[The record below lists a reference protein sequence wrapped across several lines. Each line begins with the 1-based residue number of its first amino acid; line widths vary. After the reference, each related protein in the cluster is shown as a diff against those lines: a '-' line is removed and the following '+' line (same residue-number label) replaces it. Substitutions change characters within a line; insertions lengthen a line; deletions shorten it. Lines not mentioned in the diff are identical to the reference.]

1 MEEKELKK
9 ETAKKFTKQLF
20 LLQMKKLLKELE
32 TETTN
37 GLNMMQMMCM
47 NMMITPQRNQ
57 KQKWKN

>member
-37 GLNMMQMMCM
+37 GLNMMQMMYM

-57 KQKWKN
+57 KQKQKN

>member
-20 LLQMKKLLKELE
+20 LLHMKKLLKELE

-37 GLNMMQMMCM
+37 GLNMMQMMYM